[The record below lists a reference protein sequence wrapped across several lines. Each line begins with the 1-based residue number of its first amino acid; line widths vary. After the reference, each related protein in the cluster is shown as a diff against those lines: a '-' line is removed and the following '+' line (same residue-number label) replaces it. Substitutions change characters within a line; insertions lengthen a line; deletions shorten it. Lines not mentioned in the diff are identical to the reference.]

1 MQNFPCYFMDF
12 ISLIDIL
19 LTCARMWVG
28 SGSSVGAPLSSS
40 KSACE
45 EKWQIKSSVKV
56 VALHI
61 CDFSMFTTFKSVIHG
76 AKLQLVSRNYS
87 PSAKY
92 GCHATSNFFVKSIPV
107 GSYCFILRLKHR
119 CFIFSGKH
127 KELEHNFVL
136 FF

>member
-1 MQNFPCYFMDF
+1 MQNFPYYFMDF
-12 ISLIDIL
+12 INLIDIL
-19 LTCARMWVG
+19 LTYARMWVG

-45 EKWQIKSSVKV
+45 EKLQIKNSVKV

-61 CDFSMFTTFKSVIHG
+61 CDFSRFTTFKSVIHG

-87 PSAKY
+87 TSAKY
-92 GCHATSNFFVKSIPV
+92 GCHTTSNFSLKSIPV
-107 GSYCFILRLKHR
+107 GSYCFLLSLKHR

-127 KELEHNFVL
+127 NKLEHNFVL
-136 FF
+136 LF